1 MSETMTIVATP
12 EANGVDAGSAVSDDV
27 GEALLRLFPVRASDC
42 LFGLSG
48 EETLIGTGPHCD
60 VRLHDDGV
68 SHEHAVIQRAAG
80 QLQIRDCGSTQGTFV
95 NDQPVRSHNLQAGD
109 RIRVGNHLFKYLSAD
124 HFESQYCEAVYEMM
138 TVDGLTGSHNRRY
151 FDDAFARELLR
162 ALRHWRPIALLL
174 FDIDHFHRVNDELGH
189 LAGDEI
195 LRSFSDRVCSR
206 IRGEDLFARIGGEQF
221 ALAMTE
227 APLKQ
232 AVRVAQDFR
241 RLIETE
247 PFLTS
252 RGPVQLTI
260 SVGVGFANGQGP
272 VTVGEIVQQARDN
285 LSRAK
290 AQGRNSVCY

>member
-1 MSETMTIVATP
+1 MTIVATP
-12 EANGVDAGSAVSDDV
+12 EAKGTDAGPAVCGDV
-27 GEALLRLFPVRASDC
+27 CPALLRLFPVRASDC
-42 LFGLSG
+42 LVGLAA
-48 EETLIGTGPHCD
+48 EETLIGAGPHCD
-60 VRLHDDGV
+60 VRLCDD
-68 SHEHAVIQRAAG
+68 SLSPAHAVIQRADG
-80 QLQIRDCGSTQGTFV
+80 QSLIQDCGSAQGTFV
-95 NDQPVRSHNLQAGD
+95 NDEPISVHILEAGD

-124 HFESQYCEAVYEMM
+124 RFESQYCEAVYEMM

-174 FDIDHFHRVNDELGH
+174 FDIDHFRRVNDQLGH
-189 LAGDEI
+189 LVGDEC
-195 LRSFSDRVCSR
+195 LRSFCNRVCSR

-252 RGPVQLTI
+252 RGPARLTI
-260 SVGVGFANGQGP
+260 SIGVGFANGQGP
-272 VTVGEIVQQARDN
+272 VTVGEIVQQAREN
-285 LSRAK
+285 LFRAK